1 MTDPITSPA
10 PASAPSL
17 APSLATSWLGLAL
30 PSPLVIAASPLTHD
44 VEAIAAA
51 VAAGAGAVIMHSLFE
66 EQLIAEQLAAHRFID
81 ARIDHDAEASSF
93 LPERQAFPLGAEP
106 YLAQLDRL
114 RRRVDVPIIAS
125 LNGTTPGG
133 WTDHARQL
141 EAGGA
146 SAIEL
151 NLYDIATSPDEP
163 GAEIEDRQL
172 AVVHAVTDTVRVPV
186 TVKLS
191 PFYTSIPAF
200 LRRLEAAGARGAA
213 LFNRFYQPDIDLETL
228 DVDKKLVFSTP
239 RELPLRLHALA
250 ICSPDTPLSLACTG
264 GVHTGT
270 DVAKAIVCGADVV
283 QIASALL
290 ERGPD
295 YLTVIRDQLVR
306 WLRDKEYASSDEARG
321 VLARSSAPD
330 RHAWERLQYTR
341 MIEGWK
347 PRRYGA

>member
-1 MTDPITSPA
+1 MTDPVS
-10 PASAPSL
+10 SL
-17 APSLATSWLGLAL
+17 DPSLATSWLGLGL
-30 PSPLVIAASPLTHD
+30 RSPLVVAASPLSHD
-44 VEAIAAA
+44 VDAVAAA
-51 VAAGAGAVIMHSLFE
+51 VDAGAGAVIMYSLFE

-81 ARIDHDAEASSF
+81 GRIDHDAEAASF
-93 LPERQAFPLGAEP
+93 LPEREAFPLGAEP

-133 WTDHARQL
+133 WTDHAREL

-151 NLYDIATSPDEP
+151 NLYDVVTSPDES
-163 GAEIEDRQL
+163 AAAVEDRQL
-172 AVVHAVTDTVRVPV
+172 AVVHAVTAAVRIPV

-191 PFYTSIPAF
+191 PFYTALPAF
-200 LRRLEAAGARGAA
+200 LRRLESAGARGAA
-213 LFNRFYQPDIDLETL
+213 VFNRFYQPDIDLETL
-228 DVDKKLVFSTP
+228 DVDRKLVLSTP

-250 ICSPDTPLSLACTG
+250 ICSPDTLLSLACTG
-264 GVHTGT
+264 GVHTGS

-283 QIASALL
+283 QIASSLL
-290 ERGPD
+290 ERGPA
-295 YLTVIRDQLVR
+295 YLAVIRDQLVR
-306 WLRDKEYASSDEARG
+306 WLRDQDYTSSDEARG

-341 MIEGWK
+341 LLDGWK
-347 PRRYGA
+347 PRHHGP